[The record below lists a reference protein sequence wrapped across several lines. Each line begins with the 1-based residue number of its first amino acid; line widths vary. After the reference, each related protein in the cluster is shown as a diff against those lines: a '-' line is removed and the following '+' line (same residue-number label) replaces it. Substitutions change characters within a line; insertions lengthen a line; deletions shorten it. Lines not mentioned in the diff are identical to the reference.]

1 MRFIGQDRETQM
13 PRYKLRFLS
22 DAHERNNFIN
32 RVQILFLLH
41 ILFFACRSHADI
53 GEKKRKKKEKKT
65 FETCRNFKAS
75 QR

>member
-53 GEKKRKKKEKKT
+53 GEKKRKKKRKKDV
-65 FETCRNFKAS
+65 RNLSKF
-75 QR
+75 